1 MSRYVESVFAA
12 VGTLL
17 AIGAISFLV
26 GCGSTYHA
34 KELSRPPLEE
44 TDVVIY
50 KNIDLKLSVG
60 IVDVSK
66 DYVNGL
72 LRARLRIKNL
82 TGKTINTEIKV
93 KFRDA
98 QGFELTET
106 PWTPLPLQSGEI
118 HSFEQVA
125 SSKEAVDFRVVIQR
139 AGSHRGE
146 GN

>member
-1 MSRYVESVFAA
+1 MNRFALIVSVAGRA
-12 VGTLL
+12 LI
-17 AIGAISFLV
+17 AIGIICCLL

-34 KELSRPPLEE
+34 KGLSRPPLEE

-60 IVDVSK
+60 IVDVTK

-93 KFRDA
+93 KFRDSH
-98 QGFELTET
+98 GFELNET

-139 AGSHRGE
+139 AGSHQGE
-146 GN
+146 GD

>member
-1 MSRYVESVFAA
+1 MNTVALIVSVAIVI
-12 VGTLL
+12 VGCL
-17 AIGAISFLV
+17 F

-34 KELSRPPLEE
+34 KELSRQPIEE
-44 TDVVIY
+44 TDIVIY

-82 TGKTINTEIKV
+82 TGKIINTEIKI
-93 KFRDA
+93 KFRDT
-98 QGFELTET
+98 QGFELSET

-118 HSFEQVA
+118 HSFEQIA
-125 SSKEAVDFRVVIQR
+125 TSKEAVDFRVVIQR

>member
-1 MSRYVESVFAA
+1 MGHYTIISRIIIILISLIF
-12 VGTLL
+12 LL
-17 AIGAISFLV
+17 NIFN
-26 GCGSTYHA
+26 CGSTYHA
-34 KELSRPPLEE
+34 KNISRPPLEE
-44 TDVVIY
+44 TDKVIY
-50 KNIDLKLSVG
+50 KNWDLKKSVG
-60 IVDVSK
+60 IVDVNQ

-82 TGKTINTEIKV
+82 TGKIINTEIKV

-98 QGFELTET
+98 QGFEMSEI

-118 HSFEQVA
+118 HSFEQIA
-125 SSKEAVDFRVVIQR
+125 TNKEAVDFRIVIQR